1 MQKTADHSNNSHTSE
16 NNSVTEHYSIVTYGE
31 IG

>member
-1 MQKTADHSNNSHTSE
+1 MQKTADRSNSHTSE
-16 NNSVTEHYSIVTYGE
+16 NNFVTEYCSIVTYDK